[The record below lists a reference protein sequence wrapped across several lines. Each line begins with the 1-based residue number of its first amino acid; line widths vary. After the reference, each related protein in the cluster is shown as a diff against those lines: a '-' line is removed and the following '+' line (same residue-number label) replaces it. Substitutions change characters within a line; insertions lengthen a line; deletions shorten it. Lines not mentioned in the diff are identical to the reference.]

1 MATTESLSLPL
12 LAQEFVTEVS
22 QKHNQ
27 KVKVLRKSESWLMR
41 AIGFILKPFN
51 PTFMEQYI
59 TTIGATIYIPDDF
72 LTSFGE
78 MEVLDVLAHETQH
91 VIDFTKNRLLF
102 VLGYLFPQ
110 CLALLALLSIFA
122 FLSPWM
128 LLCLLFLLFLAPIP
142 APFRYKFEV
151 SGYRTTILFA
161 RKVYHYTDEQMAQL
175 YQWVSSQMTTGN
187 YYFAFPFPGKIA
199 KDLKDESF
207 MLEPRYV
214 EIIDFLKRH
223 GKIQPS

>member
-1 MATTESLSLPL
+1 MATTAPLTLPPL
-12 LAQEFVTEVS
+12 VQAFVTEVS

-59 TTIGATIYIPDDF
+59 TTIGATIYVSDNF
-72 LTSFGE
+72 LASGE
-78 MEVLDVLAHETQH
+78 MEVLDVMAHETQH

-110 CLALLALLSIFA
+110 CLALLALLSVFA
-122 FLSPWM
+122 FLNPWM

-151 SGYRTTILFA
+151 NGYRTTILFA
-161 RKVYHYTDEQMAQL
+161 RKVYNYTDEQMTQL
-175 YQWVSSQMTTGN
+175 YEWVSSQMTTGN
-187 YYFAFPFPGKIA
+187 YYFAFPFPGKIT

-223 GKIQPS
+223 GKIPA